1 MTDRAKR
8 EGKVSK
14 PKMRNGLIAALDV
27 GTTKVCCFIARTQE
41 DGTLRVL
48 GVGHQVSRGMRGGA
62 VVDMDEAETSIR
74 AAVDAAEQM
83 ASERVHEVVVNLSGG
98 QPQSA
103 NLKVEVAING
113 HAVGDAD
120 IRRMLDHSRQH
131 GESPDRELIHSIP
144 VGYTI
149 DGNDGITDPRGM
161 YGERLGV
168 TVHQIRAASGPVR
181 NLATVVARGHL
192 DIEARVVSPYASG
205 LACLVDDERD
215 LGAICIDMGGGT
227 TSIAVFVEGH
237 LVHTDVIPVGGM
249 HVTNDIARGLSTP
262 LAQAERMKTLYGN
275 AMPSPSDDREIL
287 RVPVVGEEDD
297 EASNQVP
304 RSILVQII
312 RPRLEETF
320 ELVRSNLEASGF
332 DKVAGRRV
340 VLTGGASQMQGV
352 RELAAAML
360 DKQVRLGRPIGLS
373 GLAESV
379 AGPAFA
385 TCAGLLRYAVVNTVE
400 PAAKN
405 TREEAATGRFG
416 RIGAWFRQHF

>member
-1 MTDRAKR
+1 M
-8 EGKVSK
+8 SN

-48 GVGHQVSRGMRGGA
+48 GMGHQVSRGMRGGA

-74 AAVDAAEQM
+74 AAVDTAEQM
-83 ASERVHEVVVNLSGG
+83 ASERVREVVVNLSGG

-103 NLKVEVAING
+103 NLKVEIAING

-131 GESPDRELIHSIP
+131 GETPDRELIHSIP

-168 TVHQIRAASGPVR
+168 TVHQIRAATGPVR

-237 LVHTDVIPVGGM
+237 LLHTDVIPVGGM

-262 LAQAERMKTLYGN
+262 LAQAERMKTLYGS
-275 AMPSPSDDREIL
+275 AMPSPTDDREIL

-360 DKQVRLGRPIGLS
+360 DKQVRMGRPIGLS
-373 GLAESV
+373 GLAESA

-385 TCAGLLRYAVVNTVE
+385 TGAGLLRYAVVNTVE
-400 PAAKN
+400 PASKSV
-405 TREEAATGRFG
+405 REEAPVGRFG
-416 RIGAWFRQHF
+416 RLGAWFRQNF